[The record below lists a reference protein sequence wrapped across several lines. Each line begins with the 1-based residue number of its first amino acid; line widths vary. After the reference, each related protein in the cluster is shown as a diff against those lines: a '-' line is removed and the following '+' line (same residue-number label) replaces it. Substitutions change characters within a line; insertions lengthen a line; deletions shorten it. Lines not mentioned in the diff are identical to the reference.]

1 MIGKLVARSHNLGS
15 EMLTE
20 LIDFIQ
26 TGIESYITIPNVP
39 EMATKAI
46 KKILD
51 KKFGPSRQWIDEGFA
66 YDFPKQQIHFHYFI
80 SFIELSKNQHKSR
93 SLILD
98 RNSFSNW
105 LKLGKVK

>member
-1 MIGKLVARSHNLGS
+1 MTEEQILSDIGKAGAIKKKMIGKLVARSHNLGS

-20 LIDFIQ
+20 LMDFIQ

-51 KKFGPSRQWIDEGFA
+51 KKFGPSRQ
-66 YDFPKQQIHFHYFI
+66 
-80 SFIELSKNQHKSR
+80 
-93 SLILD
+93 
-98 RNSFSNW
+98 
-105 LKLGKVK
+105 